1 MPMGPLRH
9 PSWEE
14 DREGDSLEILVL
26 LSGAGI
32 EVREGCAG
40 DKHER
45 LTWPHARGCP
55 DAAPVLGLLH
65 RVSAWGVAVLR

>member
-1 MPMGPLRH
+1 MPMGPLRDS
-9 PSWEE
+9 SWED

-45 LTWPHARGCP
+45 LTWLYTRGCP

-65 RVSAWGVAVLR
+65 GVSARGVAVLR